1 MFYDVDDKPLA
12 ISEYKGRGV
21 VLNFWAT
28 WCAPCVKEMPDLDR
42 LHALLKKEGID
53 VLALSVDRDALR
65 LSKKFYKINAIRHMP
80 VLIDK
85 NRKVLRRLS
94 IRGLPT
100 TVLINPNG
108 MEVGRIVGAI
118 EWNSPENVAF
128 LRHVLARQK

>member
-1 MFYDVDDKPLA
+1 
-12 ISEYKGRGV
+12 
-21 VLNFWAT
+21 
-28 WCAPCVKEMPDLDR
+28 
-42 LHALLKKEGID
+42 
-53 VLALSVDRDALR
+53 
-65 LSKKFYKINAIRHMP
+65 MP

-100 TVLINPNG
+100 TVLINPEG

-128 LRHVLARQK
+128 LRRLLAPKK